1 MGYDEELQVLWE
13 NLEGHLTQ
21 TFELQGIEMFT

>member
-1 MGYDEELQVLWE
+1 MGYDEESQVLWE
-13 NLEGHLTQ
+13 NLEGNLTQ